1 MQSLALW
8 HYRRPFRA
16 PMPLRSRRQ
25 ALLLPA
31 RDGLLLAWR
40 VADRQLWTEVAPLPL
55 FSQESLAD
63 AQTALL
69 ALMRSADILDFGQLA
84 LRYPDHVTGLPAS
97 VRYGLETGLAWLS
110 TPTTQPKDKFE
121 FCPQL
126 CGLALPGTA
135 QTSAYRVVKQ
145 KIDGVDFNQ
154 DCQRLIT
161 AVAQLSPGQRL
172 RIDCNRSWSLAQA
185 LQALSPLPVAQIDY
199 VEEPLEAMNLRQCRA
214 LHLATGLPLALDES
228 LRVAKGDLTGSAL
241 DRLSPE
247 QLRACGVRAL
257 VIKPMLTGFTATQAL
272 LELCTRRP
280 LQAVLSSAFESSVAL
295 SHYWQLARLYRLS
308 AAQGLATARFFADA
322 EPDPL
327 GSFVLPPSLTHVAD
341 LF

>member
-63 AQTALL
+63 AQAALL
-69 ALMRSADILDFGQLA
+69 ALMRSADILDVGQLA
-84 LRYPDHVTGLPAS
+84 LRYPDHATGLPAS

-121 FCPQL
+121 FSPQL

-135 QTSAYRVVKQ
+135 QTSAFRVVKQ

-154 DCQRLIT
+154 DCQRLNRCGPIESRPAT
-161 AVAQLSPGQRL
+161 AYRLQSKLVLGASNSGSVAPARG
-172 RIDCNRSWSLAQA
+172 
-185 LQALSPLPVAQIDY
+185 P
-199 VEEPLEAMNLRQCRA
+199 
-214 LHLATGLPLALDES
+214 
-228 LRVAKGDLTGSAL
+228 
-241 DRLSPE
+241 DRLCGGA
-247 QLRACGVRAL
+247 LRGDEPA
-257 VIKPMLTGFTATQAL
+257 PM
-272 LELCTRRP
+272 P
-280 LQAVLSSAFESSVAL
+280 
-295 SHYWQLARLYRLS
+295 S
-308 AAQGLATARFFADA
+308 AAPGHRPALGAR
-322 EPDPL
+322 
-327 GSFVLPPSLTHVAD
+327 
-341 LF
+341 